1 MEQVEGHK
9 VGFGRRQAIGWIAG
23 PALLLLTLLLPAP
36 EGLSELGW
44 RTAGV
49 AALMAVWWIAE
60 PIPIPATSLLP
71 MVLFPLLGIADIRA
85 AAAPYAHPIIYLFFG
100 GFLIALAMERWG
112 LHRRIALGL
121 IGRMGTEPSRIVG
134 GFMIASAFLSM
145 WVSNTATA
153 LMMLPI
159 ALSVVALL
167 EAQAQAQG
175 EEEKRHAGTFALV
188 LLLAVAYSSTIG
200 GLGTLIGT
208 PPNAL
213 LAAFLN
219 QTYGFRIGFA
229 EWMLVGVP
237 VVLVGVPLAWF
248 LMTRVIFR
256 LRDMEVHGV
265 DEVIAL
271 ERGKLGALT
280 RPENYVAVFFALTA
294 LGWVT
299 QPLLVQAFP
308 LISDTGI
315 ALAGGLLLFLTPVD
329 LRKGEFLMN
338 WETAKR
344 APWDVFLLFGGG
356 LSLAAAIDGQGVAQ
370 WLGTMFDGAD
380 AIPLLLLV
388 AFVCAFIL
396 LLTEL
401 TSNTAT
407 AATFLPVIAAVAIS
421 IGENPLLLLIPA
433 AMAAN
438 CAFMLPV
445 GTPPNAIVFGSGR
458 IALPDMAKVGLW
470 LNLTF
475 VVLIVLAAYALGSL
489 VFGIEPGVSPD
500 WVTSAEPA

>member
-23 PALLLLTLLLPAP
+23 PALLLMTLLLPAP

-49 AALMAVWWIAE
+49 AALMAVWWITE

-167 EAQAQAQG
+167 EAQANG

-265 DEVIAL
+265 DEVIAV

-280 RPENYVAVFFALTA
+280 RPEKYVAVIFALTA

-299 QPLLVQAFP
+299 QPLLVRVFP

>member
-1 MEQVEGHK
+1 MDSAEGHK
-9 VGFGRRQAIGWIAG
+9 IGFGRRQVAGWIVG
-23 PALLLLTLLLPAP
+23 PALLLLTFIVPAP

-49 AALMAVWWIAE
+49 AALMAAWWICE

-71 MVLFPLLGIADIRA
+71 MVLFPLLGIVEMRA

-100 GFLIALAMERWG
+100 GFLLALAMERWG

-121 IGRMGTEPSRIVG
+121 IGIMGTRPARIVA
-134 GFMIASAFLSM
+134 GFMVASAFLSM

-159 ALSVVALL
+159 ALSVIVLL
-167 EAQAQAQG
+167 EAQAKDGAAKEQAD
-175 EEEKRHAGTFALV
+175 RFALV
-188 LLLAVAYSSTIG
+188 LLLAIAYSATIG

-219 QTYGFRIGFA
+219 QNYGLRIGFA
-229 EWMLVGVP
+229 EWMLIGVP
-237 VVLVGVPLAWF
+237 VVLVGVPFAWYM
-248 LMTRVIFR
+248 LTRVIFR
-256 LRDMEVHGV
+256 VEGMEISGAR
-265 DEVIAL
+265 EVIAM
-271 ERGKLGALT
+271 ERAKLGPFT
-280 RPENYVAVFFALTA
+280 RQERNVAIIFSLTA

-299 QPLLVQAFP
+299 QPILVSYFP
-308 LISDTGI
+308 LITDTGI
-315 ALAGGLLLFLTPVD
+315 ALLGGLALFMVPVSI
-329 LRKGEFLMN
+329 RRGEFLMN
-338 WETAKR
+338 WETAKK

-356 LSLAAAIDGQGVAQ
+356 LSLASAIEAHGVAA
-370 WLGTMFDGAD
+370 WLGTMFDGAG
-380 AIPLLLLV
+380 AIPIILLV
-388 AFVCAFIL
+388 AAVCALIL
-396 LLTEL
+396 MLTEL

-407 AATFLPVIAAVAIS
+407 AATFLPVIAAVAIT

-458 IALPDMAKVGLW
+458 ISLPQMAKAGWW
-470 LNLTF
+470 LNVSF
-475 VVLIVLAAYALGSL
+475 VVIIVAVVYLLGPL
-489 VFGIEPGVSPD
+489 VFGIEQGVLPD
-500 WVTSAEPA
+500 WVPRTAP

>member
-1 MEQVEGHK
+1 MDSVEGHK
-9 VGFGRRQAIGWIAG
+9 IGFGRRQVAGWMIG
-23 PALLLLTLLLPAP
+23 PALLLLTFVVPAP
-36 EGLSELGW
+36 EGLNELGW

-49 AALMAVWWIAE
+49 AALMAVWWICE

-71 MVLFPLLGIADIRA
+71 MALFPLLGIVDMRG

-100 GFLIALAMERWG
+100 GFLLALAMERWG

-121 IGRMGTEPSRIVG
+121 IGVMGTRPTRIVA

-159 ALSVVALL
+159 AISVIALL
-167 EAQAQAQG
+167 EIQAEDEVAKQ
-175 EEEKRHAGTFALV
+175 HADRFALV
-188 LLLAVAYSSTIG
+188 LLLAVAYSATIG

-219 QTYGFRIGFA
+219 QNYGLRIGFA
-229 EWMLVGVP
+229 EWMLIGVP
-237 VVLVGVPLAWF
+237 VVLVGIPLAW
-248 LMTRVIFR
+248 LLLTRVIFR
-256 LRDMEVHGV
+256 VEGMEITGAR
-265 DEVIAL
+265 EVIAI
-271 ERGKLGALT
+271 ERSRLGAFSKQE
-280 RPENYVAVFFALTA
+280 RAVAIIFSLTA

-299 QPLLVQAFP
+299 QPFLVQFFP
-308 LISDTGI
+308 LITDTGI
-315 ALAGGLLLFLTPVD
+315 ALLGGLALFMTPVNI
-329 LRKGEFLMN
+329 RRGQFLMN
-338 WETAKR
+338 WETAKK

-356 LSLAAAIDGQGVAQ
+356 LSLASAIEAHGVAA
-370 WLGTMFDGAD
+370 WLGTMFDGAG
-380 AIPLLLLV
+380 AIPIILLV
-388 AFVCAFIL
+388 AAVCGLIL
-396 LLTEL
+396 MLTEL

-407 AATFLPVIAAVAIS
+407 AATFLPVIAAVAIT

-458 IALPDMAKVGLW
+458 ISLPQMAKAGWW
-470 LNLTF
+470 LNVSF
-475 VVLIVLAAYALGSL
+475 VVLIVAMVYVLGPI
-489 VFGIEPGVSPD
+489 VFGIEQGVLPD
-500 WVTSAEPA
+500 WAQQPRPS

>member
-1 MEQVEGHK
+1 MDSVEGHK
-9 VGFGRRQAIGWIAG
+9 IGFGRRQVAGWMIG
-23 PALLLLTLLLPAP
+23 PALLLLTFVVPAP

-49 AALMAVWWIAE
+49 AALMAVWWICE

-71 MVLFPLLGIADIRA
+71 MALFPLLGIVDMRG

-100 GFLIALAMERWG
+100 GFLLALAMELWG

-121 IGRMGTEPSRIVG
+121 IGVMGTRPTRIVA

-159 ALSVVALL
+159 AISVIALL
-167 EAQAQAQG
+167 EIQAEDEVAKQ
-175 EEEKRHAGTFALV
+175 HADRFALV
-188 LLLAVAYSSTIG
+188 LLLAVAYSATIG

-219 QTYGFRIGFA
+219 QNYGLRIGFA
-229 EWMLVGVP
+229 EWMLIGVP
-237 VVLVGVPLAWF
+237 VVLVGIPLAW
-248 LMTRVIFR
+248 LLLTRVIFR
-256 LRDMEVHGV
+256 VEGMEITGAR
-265 DEVIAL
+265 EVIAI
-271 ERGKLGALT
+271 ERSRLGAFSKQE
-280 RPENYVAVFFALTA
+280 RAVAIIFSLTA

-299 QPLLVQAFP
+299 QPFLVQFFP
-308 LISDTGI
+308 LITDTGI
-315 ALAGGLLLFLTPVD
+315 ALLGGLALFMTPVSI
-329 LRKGEFLMN
+329 RRGQFLMN
-338 WETAKR
+338 WETAKK

-356 LSLAAAIDGQGVAQ
+356 LSLASAIEAHGVAA
-370 WLGTMFDGAD
+370 WLGTMFDGAG
-380 AIPLLLLV
+380 AIPIILLV
-388 AFVCAFIL
+388 AAVCGLIL
-396 LLTEL
+396 MLTEL

-407 AATFLPVIAAVAIS
+407 AATFLPVIAAVAIT

-458 IALPDMAKVGLW
+458 ISLPQMAKAGWW
-470 LNLTF
+470 LNVSF
-475 VVLIVLAAYALGSL
+475 VVLIVAMVYVLGPI
-489 VFGIEPGVSPD
+489 VFGIEQGVLPD
-500 WVTSAEPA
+500 WAQQPRPS

>member
-1 MEQVEGHK
+1 MDSVEGHK
-9 VGFGRRQAIGWIAG
+9 VGFGRRQVAGWIIG
-23 PALLLLTLLLPAP
+23 PALLLLTFIVPPP

-49 AALMAVWWIAE
+49 AALMAAWWICE

-71 MVLFPLLGIADIRA
+71 MALFPLLGIVEMRG

-100 GFLIALAMERWG
+100 GFLLALAMERWG
-112 LHRRIALGL
+112 LHKRIALGL
-121 IGRMGTEPSRIVG
+121 IGFMGTRPTRIVA

-159 ALSVVALL
+159 ALSVIALL
-167 EAQAQAQG
+167 EAQAKDDTAKDHAQ
-175 EEEKRHAGTFALV
+175 TFSLV
-188 LLLAVAYSSTIG
+188 LLLAVAYSATIG

-219 QTYGFRIGFA
+219 QTYGLRIGFA
-229 EWMLVGVP
+229 EWMLIGVP

-248 LMTRVIFR
+248 MMTRVIFR
-256 LRDMEVHGV
+256 VEGMEITGAR
-265 DEVIAL
+265 EVIAS
-271 ERGKLGALT
+271 ERSKLGAFSKQE
-280 RPENYVAVFFALTA
+280 RAVAIIFALTA
-294 LGWVT
+294 LGWIT
-299 QPLLVQAFP
+299 QPFLVQVFP
-308 LISDTGI
+308 LITDTGI
-315 ALAGGLLLFLTPVD
+315 ALLGGLALFMTPVNI
-329 LRKGEFLMN
+329 RRGEFLMN
-338 WETAKR
+338 WGTAKK

-356 LSLAAAIDGQGVAQ
+356 LSLASAIEAHGVAS
-370 WLGTMFDGAD
+370 WLGTMFDGAG
-380 AIPLLLLV
+380 AIPIILLV
-388 AFVCAFIL
+388 AAVCALIL
-396 LLTEL
+396 MLTEL

-407 AATFLPVIAAVAIS
+407 AATFLPVIAAVAIT

-458 IALPDMAKVGLW
+458 ISLPQMAKAGWW
-470 LNLTF
+470 LNVSF
-475 VVLIVLAAYALGSL
+475 VLLIVAMVYVLGPI
-489 VFGIEPGVSPD
+489 VFGIEHGVLPD
-500 WVTSAEPA
+500 WASQPQSS

>member
-1 MEQVEGHK
+1 MERVEGHSI
-9 VGFGRRQAIGWIAG
+9 GFGRRQIAG
-23 PALLLLTLLLPAP
+23 WMLGPLLLILTLLLPAP

-49 AALMAVWWIAE
+49 AALMAVWWICE

-71 MVLFPLLGIADIRA
+71 MVLFPLLGIVDIRG

-100 GFLIALAMERWG
+100 GFLIALAMERWN

-121 IGRMGTEPSRIVG
+121 VGVMGTQPTRIVG
-134 GFMIASAFLSM
+134 GFMVAAAFLSM

-159 ALSVVALL
+159 ALSVTSLL
-167 EAQAQAQG
+167 EAQAHSEDDKA
-175 EEEKRHAGTFALV
+175 HASTFTLV
-188 LLLAVAYSSTIG
+188 LLLSVAYAATIG

-213 LAAFLN
+213 LAAFLS
-219 QTYGFRIGFA
+219 QTYDVRIGFG
-229 EWMLVGVP
+229 EWMLIGVP
-237 VVLVGVPLAWF
+237 TVLLGVPLAWF
-248 LMTRVIFR
+248 LMTRVIFQ
-256 LRDMEVHGV
+256 LKGMEIPGAA
-265 DEVIAL
+265 EAIAH
-271 ERGKLGALT
+271 ERGKLGPLSS
-280 RPENYVAVFFALTA
+280 PETKVAIIFALTA

-299 QPLLVQAFP
+299 QPLLAQVFP

-315 ALAGGLLLFLTPVD
+315 ALLGGLLLFLTPVNI
-329 LRKGEFLMN
+329 RKGEFLMN

-356 LSLAAAIDGQGVAQ
+356 LSLASTIEKQGVAE
-370 WLGTMFDGAD
+370 WIGTLFAGAE

-388 AFVCAFIL
+388 LLVCALIL
-396 LLTEL
+396 ILTEL

-421 IGENPLLLLIPA
+421 VGEHPLLLLVPA

-458 IALPDMAKVGLW
+458 IPLPEMAKAGIW

-475 VVLIVLAAYALGSL
+475 VLLIVGMVYALGPF
-489 VFGIEPGVSPD
+489 VFGIEFGVLPD
-500 WVTSAEPA
+500 WASELPPA

>member
-1 MEQVEGHK
+1 MDSMEGHK
-9 VGFGRRQAIGWIAG
+9 IGFGRRQVAGWIIG
-23 PALLLLTLLLPAP
+23 PALLLLTFVVPAP

-49 AALMAVWWIAE
+49 AALMAVWWICE

-71 MVLFPLLGIADIRA
+71 MAFFPLLGIVDMRG

-100 GFLIALAMERWG
+100 GFLLALAMERWG

-121 IGRMGTEPSRIVG
+121 IGVMGTRPTRIVA

-159 ALSVVALL
+159 AISVIALL
-167 EAQAQAQG
+167 EIQAEDEVAKQ
-175 EEEKRHAGTFALV
+175 HADRFALV
-188 LLLAVAYSSTIG
+188 LLLAVAYSATIG

-219 QTYGFRIGFA
+219 QNYGLRIGFA
-229 EWMLVGVP
+229 EWMLIGVP
-237 VVLVGVPLAWF
+237 VVLVGIPLAW
-248 LMTRVIFR
+248 LLLTRVIFR
-256 LRDMEVHGV
+256 VEGMEITGAR
-265 DEVIAL
+265 EVIAI
-271 ERGKLGALT
+271 ERSRLGAFSKQE
-280 RPENYVAVFFALTA
+280 RAVAIIFSLTA

-299 QPLLVQAFP
+299 QPFLVQFFP
-308 LISDTGI
+308 LITDTGI
-315 ALAGGLLLFLTPVD
+315 ALLGGLALFMTPVSI
-329 LRKGEFLMN
+329 RRGQFLMN
-338 WETAKR
+338 WETAKK

-356 LSLAAAIDGQGVAQ
+356 LSLASAIEAHGVAA
-370 WLGTMFDGAD
+370 WLGTMFDGAG
-380 AIPLLLLV
+380 AIPIILLV
-388 AFVCAFIL
+388 AAVCGLIL
-396 LLTEL
+396 MLTEL

-407 AATFLPVIAAVAIS
+407 AATFLPVIAAVAIT

-458 IALPDMAKVGLW
+458 ISLPQMAKAGWW
-470 LNLTF
+470 LNVSF
-475 VVLIVLAAYALGSL
+475 VVLIVAMVYVLGPI
-489 VFGIEPGVSPD
+489 VFGIEQGVLPD
-500 WVTSAEPA
+500 WAQQPRPS

>member
-9 VGFGRRQAIGWIAG
+9 IGFGRRQAAGWLAG

-49 AALMAVWWIAE
+49 AALMAVWWITE

-71 MVLFPLLGIADIRA
+71 MVLFPLLGIADIRG

-112 LHRRIALGL
+112 LHRRVALGL
-121 IGRMGTEPSRIVG
+121 IGLMGTEPSRIVG

-167 EAQAQAQG
+167 EAQAQG

-256 LRDMEVHGV
+256 LKDMEVRGV
-265 DEVIAL
+265 GEVIAV
-271 ERGKLGALT
+271 ERDKLGALT
-280 RPENYVAVFFALTA
+280 RPEKYVAVIFALTA

-299 QPLLVQAFP
+299 QPLLVQVFP

-356 LSLAAAIDGQGVAQ
+356 LSLAAAIDGQGVAE

-458 IALPDMAKVGLW
+458 IALPDMAKVGMW

-500 WVTSAEPA
+500 WVASAEPA

>member
-1 MEQVEGHK
+1 MEQIEGHK
-9 VGFGRRQAIGWIAG
+9 VGFGRRQVAGWIAG
-23 PALLLLTLLLPAP
+23 PLLLLLTFVLPAP
-36 EGLSELGW
+36 EGLGELGW

-49 AALMAVWWIAE
+49 AALMAVWWITE

-71 MVLFPLLGIADIRA
+71 MVLFPLLGIVDIRG

-121 IGRMGTEPSRIVG
+121 IGVMGTRPSRIVA

-167 EAQAQAQG
+167 ETQAHD
-175 EEEKRHAGTFALV
+175 EEEKRHARTFSLV
-188 LLLAVAYSSTIG
+188 LLLAVAYSATIG

-229 EWMLVGVP
+229 QWMLVGVP
-237 VVLVGVPLAWF
+237 VVVIGVPLAWF

-256 LRDMEVHGV
+256 LKDMEVHGAA
-265 DEVIAL
+265 EVIAM
-271 ERGKLGALT
+271 ERGKLGAVT
-280 RPENYVAVFFALTA
+280 KPEKYVAIVFALTA

-299 QPLLVQAFP
+299 QPFLVRVFP

-329 LRKGEFLMN
+329 IRKGEFLMN

-356 LSLAAAIDGQGVAQ
+356 LSLASAIAAHGVAE

-421 IGENPLLLLIPA
+421 LGENPLLLLVPA

-458 IALPDMAKVGLW
+458 IALPDMARVGLW
-470 LNLTF
+470 LNLSF
-475 VVLIVLAAYALGSL
+475 VVLIVLLVYALGPL
-489 VFGIEPGVSPD
+489 VFDIEPGVSPG
-500 WVTSAEPA
+500 WVTNAPPV

>member
-1 MEQVEGHK
+1 MERVEGHK
-9 VGFGRRQAIGWIAG
+9 VGFGRRQITGWVAG
-23 PALLLLTLLLPAP
+23 PALLLLTLVLPAP
-36 EGLSELGW
+36 EGLGELGW

-49 AALMAVWWIAE
+49 AALMAVWWITE

-71 MVLFPLLGIADIRA
+71 MVLVPLLGIADIRS

-121 IGRMGTEPSRIVG
+121 IGLMGTEPSRIVG

-159 ALSVVALL
+159 ALSVIALL
-167 EAQAQAQG
+167 EAQAQG
-175 EEEKRHAGTFALV
+175 EEDKRHAGTFALV
-188 LLLAVAYSSTIG
+188 LLLAVAYSATIG

-229 EWMLVGVP
+229 QWMLVGVP

-256 LRDMEVHGV
+256 MRDMEVHGV
-265 DEVIAL
+265 ADVIAA

-280 RPENYVAVFFALTA
+280 RPEKYVGIIFVATA
-294 LGWVT
+294 LGWIT
-299 QPLLVQAFP
+299 QPLLVEVFP

-356 LSLAAAIDGQGVAQ
+356 LSLASAIDGQGVAQ

-388 AFVCAFIL
+388 AFVGAFLL

-421 IGENPLLLLIPA
+421 IGENPLLLLVPA

-445 GTPPNAIVFGSGR
+445 GTPPNAIGFGSGR
-458 IALPDMAKVGLW
+458 IALPDMAKVGMW

-475 VVLIVLAAYALGSL
+475 VILIVLAAYALGSV

-500 WVTSAEPA
+500 WVSSAPPV

>member
-1 MEQVEGHK
+1 MDSVEGHK
-9 VGFGRRQAIGWIAG
+9 IGFGRRQVAGWIIG
-23 PALLLLTLLLPAP
+23 PALLLLTFVVPAP

-49 AALMAVWWIAE
+49 AALMAVWWICE

-71 MVLFPLLGIADIRA
+71 MALFPLLGIVDMRG

-100 GFLIALAMERWG
+100 GFLLALAMERWG

-121 IGRMGTEPSRIVG
+121 IGVMGTRPTRIVA

-159 ALSVVALL
+159 AISVIALL
-167 EAQAQAQG
+167 EIQAEDEVAKQ
-175 EEEKRHAGTFALV
+175 HADRFALV
-188 LLLAVAYSSTIG
+188 LLLAVAYSATIG

-219 QTYGFRIGFA
+219 QNYGLRIGFA
-229 EWMLVGVP
+229 EWMLIGVP
-237 VVLVGVPLAWF
+237 VVLVGIPLAW
-248 LMTRVIFR
+248 LLLTRVIFR
-256 LRDMEVHGV
+256 VEGMEITGAR
-265 DEVIAL
+265 EVIAI
-271 ERGKLGALT
+271 ERSRLGAFSKQE
-280 RPENYVAVFFALTA
+280 RAVAIIFSLTA

-299 QPLLVQAFP
+299 QPFLVQFFP
-308 LISDTGI
+308 LITDTGI
-315 ALAGGLLLFLTPVD
+315 ALLGGLALFMTPVNI
-329 LRKGEFLMN
+329 RRGQFLMN
-338 WETAKR
+338 WETAKK

-356 LSLAAAIDGQGVAQ
+356 LSLASAIEAHGVAA
-370 WLGTMFDGAD
+370 WLGTMFDGAG
-380 AIPLLLLV
+380 AIPIILLV
-388 AFVCAFIL
+388 AAVCGLIL
-396 LLTEL
+396 MLTEL

-407 AATFLPVIAAVAIS
+407 AATFLPVIAAVAIT

-458 IALPDMAKVGLW
+458 ISLPQMAKAGWW
-470 LNLTF
+470 LNVSF
-475 VVLIVLAAYALGSL
+475 VVLIVAMVYVLGPI
-489 VFGIEPGVSPD
+489 VFGIEQGVLPD
-500 WVTSAEPA
+500 WAQQPRPS

>member
-1 MEQVEGHK
+1 MDSVEGHK
-9 VGFGRRQAIGWIAG
+9 IGFGRRQVAGWMIG
-23 PALLLLTLLLPAP
+23 PALLLLTFVVPAP

-49 AALMAVWWIAE
+49 AALMAVWWICE

-71 MVLFPLLGIADIRA
+71 MALFPLLGIVDMRG

-100 GFLIALAMERWG
+100 GFLLALAMERWG

-121 IGRMGTEPSRIVG
+121 IGVMGTRPTRIVA

-159 ALSVVALL
+159 AISVIALL
-167 EAQAQAQG
+167 EIQAEDEVAKQ
-175 EEEKRHAGTFALV
+175 HADRFALV
-188 LLLAVAYSSTIG
+188 LLLAVAYSATIG

-219 QTYGFRIGFA
+219 QNYGLRIGFA
-229 EWMLVGVP
+229 EWMLIGVP
-237 VVLVGVPLAWF
+237 VVLVGIPLAW
-248 LMTRVIFR
+248 LLLTRVIFR
-256 LRDMEVHGV
+256 VEGMEITGAR
-265 DEVIAL
+265 EVIAI
-271 ERGKLGALT
+271 ERSRLGAFSKQE
-280 RPENYVAVFFALTA
+280 RAVAIIFSLTA

-299 QPLLVQAFP
+299 QPFLVQFFP
-308 LISDTGI
+308 LITDTGI
-315 ALAGGLLLFLTPVD
+315 ALLGGLALFMTPVNI
-329 LRKGEFLMN
+329 RRGQFLMN
-338 WETAKR
+338 WETAKK

-356 LSLAAAIDGQGVAQ
+356 LSLASAIEAHGVAA
-370 WLGTMFDGAD
+370 WLGTMFDGAG
-380 AIPLLLLV
+380 AIPIILLV
-388 AFVCAFIL
+388 AAVCGLIL
-396 LLTEL
+396 MLTEL

-407 AATFLPVIAAVAIS
+407 AATFLPVIAAVAIT

-458 IALPDMAKVGLW
+458 ISLPQMAKAGWW
-470 LNLTF
+470 LNVSF
-475 VVLIVLAAYALGSL
+475 VVLIVAMVYVLGPI
-489 VFGIEPGVSPD
+489 VFGIEQGVLPD
-500 WVTSAEPA
+500 WAQQPRPS

>member
-1 MEQVEGHK
+1 MDSAEGHK
-9 VGFGRRQAIGWIAG
+9 IGFGRRQVAGWIVG
-23 PALLLLTLLLPAP
+23 PALLLLAFIVPAP

-49 AALMAVWWIAE
+49 AALMAVWWICE

-71 MVLFPLLGIADIRA
+71 MVLFPLLGIVEMRA

-100 GFLIALAMERWG
+100 GFLLALAMERWG

-121 IGRMGTEPSRIVG
+121 IGIMGTRPARIVA
-134 GFMIASAFLSM
+134 GFMVASAFLSM

-159 ALSVVALL
+159 ALSVIVLL
-167 EAQAQAQG
+167 EAQAKDGAAKEQAD
-175 EEEKRHAGTFALV
+175 RFALV
-188 LLLAVAYSSTIG
+188 LLLAIAYSATIG

-219 QTYGFRIGFA
+219 QNYGLRIGFA
-229 EWMLVGVP
+229 EWMLIGVP
-237 VVLVGVPLAWF
+237 VVLIGVPFAWYM
-248 LMTRVIFR
+248 LTRVIFR
-256 LRDMEVHGV
+256 VEGMEISGAR
-265 DEVIAL
+265 EVIAM
-271 ERGKLGALT
+271 ERAKLGPFT
-280 RPENYVAVFFALTA
+280 RQERNVAIIFSLTA

-299 QPLLVQAFP
+299 QPILVSYFP
-308 LISDTGI
+308 LITDTGI
-315 ALAGGLLLFLTPVD
+315 ALLGGLALFMVPVSI
-329 LRKGEFLMN
+329 RRGEFLMN
-338 WETAKR
+338 WETAKK

-356 LSLAAAIDGQGVAQ
+356 LSLASAIEAHGVAA
-370 WLGTMFDGAD
+370 WLGTMFDGAG
-380 AIPLLLLV
+380 AIPIILLV
-388 AFVCAFIL
+388 AAVCALIL
-396 LLTEL
+396 MLTEL

-407 AATFLPVIAAVAIS
+407 AATFLPVIAAVAIT

-458 IALPDMAKVGLW
+458 ISLPQMAKAGWW
-470 LNLTF
+470 LNVSF
-475 VVLIVLAAYALGSL
+475 VVIIVAVVYLLGPL
-489 VFGIEPGVSPD
+489 VFGIEQGVLPD
-500 WVTSAEPA
+500 WVPRTAAS

>member
-1 MEQVEGHK
+1 MEGHK
-9 VGFGRRQAIGWIAG
+9 IGFGRRQVAGWIIG
-23 PALLLLTLLLPAP
+23 PALLLLTFVVPAP

-49 AALMAVWWIAE
+49 AALMAVWWICE

-71 MVLFPLLGIADIRA
+71 MAFFPLLGIVDMRG

-100 GFLIALAMERWG
+100 GFLLALAMERWG

-121 IGRMGTEPSRIVG
+121 IGVMGTRPTRIVA

-159 ALSVVALL
+159 AISVIALL
-167 EAQAQAQG
+167 EIQAEDEVAKQ
-175 EEEKRHAGTFALV
+175 HADRFALV
-188 LLLAVAYSSTIG
+188 LLLAVAYSATIG

-219 QTYGFRIGFA
+219 QNYGLRIGFA
-229 EWMLVGVP
+229 EWMLIGVP
-237 VVLVGVPLAWF
+237 VVLVGIPLAW
-248 LMTRVIFR
+248 LLLTRVIFR
-256 LRDMEVHGV
+256 VEGMEITGAR
-265 DEVIAL
+265 EVIAI
-271 ERGKLGALT
+271 ERSRLGAFSKQE
-280 RPENYVAVFFALTA
+280 RAVAIIFSLTA

-299 QPLLVQAFP
+299 QPFLVQFFP
-308 LISDTGI
+308 LITDTGI
-315 ALAGGLLLFLTPVD
+315 ALLGGLALFMTPVSI
-329 LRKGEFLMN
+329 RRGQFLMN
-338 WETAKR
+338 WETAKK

-356 LSLAAAIDGQGVAQ
+356 LSLASAIEAHGVAA
-370 WLGTMFDGAD
+370 WLGTMFDGAG
-380 AIPLLLLV
+380 AIPIILLV
-388 AFVCAFIL
+388 AAVCGLIL
-396 LLTEL
+396 MLTEL

-407 AATFLPVIAAVAIS
+407 AATFLPVIAAVAIT

-458 IALPDMAKVGLW
+458 ISLPQMAKAGWW
-470 LNLTF
+470 LNVSF
-475 VVLIVLAAYALGSL
+475 VVLIVAMVYVLGPI
-489 VFGIEPGVSPD
+489 VFGIEQGVLPD
-500 WVTSAEPA
+500 WAQQPRPS

>member
-1 MEQVEGHK
+1 MERVEGHK
-9 VGFGRRQAIGWIAG
+9 IGFGRRQAVGWIAG
-23 PALLLLTLLLPAP
+23 PLLLLLTFVLPAP
-36 EGLSELGW
+36 EGLGELGW

-49 AALMAVWWIAE
+49 AALMAVWWITE

-71 MVLFPLLGIADIRA
+71 MVLFPLLGVVDIRA

-100 GFLIALAMERWG
+100 GFLLALAMERWG

-121 IGRMGTEPSRIVG
+121 IGVMGTQPSRIVA

-167 EAQAQAQG
+167 EAQAQG
-175 EEEKRHAGTFALV
+175 EEDKSHAATFSLV
-188 LLLAVAYSSTIG
+188 LLLSVAYSATIG

-229 EWMLVGVP
+229 QWMLVGVP
-237 VVLVGVPLAWF
+237 AVLLGVPLAWF

-256 LRDMEVHGV
+256 LKDMEIHGAA
-265 DEVIAL
+265 EVIVT
-271 ERGKLGALT
+271 ERSRLGALT
-280 RPENYVAVFFALTA
+280 KPEKYVAIIFALTA
-294 LGWVT
+294 LGWIT
-299 QPLLVQAFP
+299 QPFLVRLFP

-315 ALAGGLLLFLTPVD
+315 ALAGGLLLFMTPVD

-356 LSLAAAIDGQGVAQ
+356 LSLASAIGAHGVAE
-370 WLGTMFDGAD
+370 WLGTMFEGAE

-388 AFVCAFIL
+388 AFICAFIL

-470 LNLTF
+470 LNLSF
-475 VVLIVLAAYALGSL
+475 VVLIVLVTYALGPL
-489 VFGIEPGVSPD
+489 VFDLEPGVQPD
-500 WVTSAEPA
+500 WVTDAAAG

>member
-1 MEQVEGHK
+1 MDSVEGHK
-9 VGFGRRQAIGWIAG
+9 IGFGRRQVAGWMIG
-23 PALLLLTLLLPAP
+23 PALLLLTFVVPAP

-49 AALMAVWWIAE
+49 AALMAVWWICE

-71 MVLFPLLGIADIRA
+71 MALFPLLGIVDMRG
-85 AAAPYAHPIIYLFFG
+85 AAAPNAHPIIYLFFG
-100 GFLIALAMERWG
+100 GFLLALAMELWG

-121 IGRMGTEPSRIVG
+121 IGVMGTRPTRIVA

-159 ALSVVALL
+159 AISVIALL
-167 EAQAQAQG
+167 EIQAEDEVAKQ
-175 EEEKRHAGTFALV
+175 HADRFALV
-188 LLLAVAYSSTIG
+188 LLLAVAYSATIG

-219 QTYGFRIGFA
+219 QNYGLRIGFA
-229 EWMLVGVP
+229 EWMLIGVP
-237 VVLVGVPLAWF
+237 VVLVGIPLAW
-248 LMTRVIFR
+248 LLLTRVIFR
-256 LRDMEVHGV
+256 VEGMEITGAR
-265 DEVIAL
+265 EVIAI
-271 ERGKLGALT
+271 ERSRLGAFSKQE
-280 RPENYVAVFFALTA
+280 RAVAIIFSLTA

-299 QPLLVQAFP
+299 QPFLVQFFP
-308 LISDTGI
+308 LITDTGI
-315 ALAGGLLLFLTPVD
+315 ALLGGLALFMTPVNI
-329 LRKGEFLMN
+329 RRGQFLMN
-338 WETAKR
+338 WETAKK

-356 LSLAAAIDGQGVAQ
+356 LSLASAIEAHGVAA
-370 WLGTMFDGAD
+370 WLGTMFDGAG
-380 AIPLLLLV
+380 AIPIILLV
-388 AFVCAFIL
+388 AAVCGLIL
-396 LLTEL
+396 MLTEL

-407 AATFLPVIAAVAIS
+407 AATFLPVIAAVAIT

-458 IALPDMAKVGLW
+458 ISLPQMAKAGWW
-470 LNLTF
+470 LNVSF
-475 VVLIVLAAYALGSL
+475 VVLIVAMVYVLGPI
-489 VFGIEPGVSPD
+489 VFGIEQGVLPD
-500 WVTSAEPA
+500 WAQQPRPS

>member
-1 MEQVEGHK
+1 MDSVEGHK
-9 VGFGRRQAIGWIAG
+9 VGFGRRQVAGWIIG
-23 PALLLLTLLLPAP
+23 PALLLLTFAVPAP

-49 AALMAVWWIAE
+49 AALMAAWWICE

-71 MVLFPLLGIADIRA
+71 MALFPLLGIVEMRG

-100 GFLIALAMERWG
+100 GFLLALAMERWG

-121 IGRMGTEPSRIVG
+121 IGFMGTRPERIVA
-134 GFMIASAFLSM
+134 GFMVASAFLSM

-159 ALSVVALL
+159 ALSVIALL
-167 EAQAQAQG
+167 EQQAKDETA
-175 EEEKRHAGTFALV
+175 KDHARTFSLV
-188 LLLAVAYSSTIG
+188 LLLSVAYSATIG

-219 QTYGFRIGFA
+219 QTYGLRIGFA
-229 EWMLVGVP
+229 EWMLIGVP
-237 VVLVGVPLAWF
+237 VVLVGIPFAWF
-248 LMTRVIFR
+248 MMTRVIFR
-256 LRDMEVHGV
+256 VEGMEITGAR
-265 DEVIAL
+265 EVIAT
-271 ERGKLGALT
+271 ERAKLGTFSKQERA
-280 RPENYVAVFFALTA
+280 VAIIFTLTA
-294 LGWVT
+294 LGWIT
-299 QPLLVQAFP
+299 QPFLVQIFP
-308 LISDTGI
+308 LITDTGI
-315 ALAGGLLLFLTPVD
+315 ALLGGLALFMTPVNI
-329 LRKGEFLMN
+329 RRGEFLMN
-338 WETAKR
+338 WETAKK

-356 LSLAAAIDGQGVAQ
+356 LSLASAIEAHGVAS
-370 WLGTMFDGAD
+370 WLGTMFDGAG
-380 AIPLLLLV
+380 AIPIILLV
-388 AFVCAFIL
+388 AAICALIL
-396 LLTEL
+396 MLTEL

-407 AATFLPVIAAVAIS
+407 AATFLPVIAAVAIT

-458 IALPDMAKVGLW
+458 ISLPQMAKAGWW
-470 LNLTF
+470 LNVSF
-475 VVLIVLAAYALGSL
+475 VVLIVAMVYVLGPII
-489 VFGIEPGVSPD
+489 FGIEHGVPPD
-500 WVTSAEPA
+500 WAQPQPS

>member
-1 MEQVEGHK
+1 MDSVEGYK
-9 VGFGRRQAIGWIAG
+9 IGFGRRQVAGWMIG
-23 PALLLLTLLLPAP
+23 PALLLLTFVVPAP

-49 AALMAVWWIAE
+49 AALMAVWWICE

-71 MVLFPLLGIADIRA
+71 MALFPLLGIVDMRG

-100 GFLIALAMERWG
+100 GFLLALAMERWG

-121 IGRMGTEPSRIVG
+121 IGVMGTRPTRIVA

-159 ALSVVALL
+159 AISVIALL
-167 EAQAQAQG
+167 EIQAEDEVAKQ
-175 EEEKRHAGTFALV
+175 HADRFALV
-188 LLLAVAYSSTIG
+188 LLLAVAYSATIG

-219 QTYGFRIGFA
+219 QNYGLRIGFA
-229 EWMLVGVP
+229 EWMLIGVP
-237 VVLVGVPLAWF
+237 VVLVGIPLAW
-248 LMTRVIFR
+248 LLLTRVIFR
-256 LRDMEVHGV
+256 VEGMEITGAR
-265 DEVIAL
+265 EVIAI
-271 ERGKLGALT
+271 ERSRLGAFSKQE
-280 RPENYVAVFFALTA
+280 RAVAIIFSLTA

-299 QPLLVQAFP
+299 QPFLVQFFP
-308 LISDTGI
+308 LITDTGI
-315 ALAGGLLLFLTPVD
+315 ALLGGLALFMTPVNI
-329 LRKGEFLMN
+329 RRGQFLMN
-338 WETAKR
+338 WETAKK

-356 LSLAAAIDGQGVAQ
+356 LSLASAIEAHGVAA
-370 WLGTMFDGAD
+370 WLGTMFDGAG
-380 AIPLLLLV
+380 AIPIILLV
-388 AFVCAFIL
+388 AAVCGLIL
-396 LLTEL
+396 MLTEL

-407 AATFLPVIAAVAIS
+407 AATFLPVIAAVAIT

-458 IALPDMAKVGLW
+458 ISLPQMAKAGWW
-470 LNLTF
+470 LNVSF
-475 VVLIVLAAYALGSL
+475 VVLIVAMVYVLGPI
-489 VFGIEPGVSPD
+489 VFGIEQGVLPD
-500 WVTSAEPA
+500 WAQQPRPS

>member
-1 MEQVEGHK
+1 MERIEGHSI
-9 VGFGRRQAIGWIAG
+9 GFGRRQILGWILG
-23 PALLLLTLLLPAP
+23 PALLLLTFVFPAP
-36 EGLSELGW
+36 EGLNELGW

-49 AALMAVWWIAE
+49 AALMAGWWICE

-71 MVLFPLLGIADIRA
+71 MVLFPLLGIVEIRG

-100 GFLIALAMERWG
+100 GFLIALAMERWN

-121 IGRMGTEPSRIVG
+121 VGIMGTQPSRIVG
-134 GFMIASAFLSM
+134 GFMVAAAFLSM

-159 ALSVVALL
+159 ALSVTALL
-167 EAQAQAQG
+167 ETQARTQEDKA
-175 EEEKRHAGTFALV
+175 HAATFTLV

-213 LAAFLN
+213 LAAFLS
-219 QTYGFRIGFA
+219 QTYGVQIGFG
-229 EWMLVGVP
+229 EWMLIGVP
-237 VVLVGVPLAWF
+237 TVIVGIPLAWF
-248 LMTRVIFR
+248 LMTRVIFH
-256 LRDMEVHGV
+256 LKGMEIPGAA
-265 DEVIAL
+265 EAIAH
-271 ERGKLGALT
+271 ERGKLGPLSSSET
-280 RPENYVAVFFALTA
+280 KVAVIFALTA

-299 QPLLVQAFP
+299 QPLLAGFFP
-308 LISDTGI
+308 FISDTGI
-315 ALAGGLLLFLTPVD
+315 ALLGGLLLFITPVD

-356 LSLAAAIDGQGVAQ
+356 LSLASMIEKHGVAE
-370 WLGTMFDGAD
+370 WIGTLFAGAE

-388 AFVCAFIL
+388 ALVCALIL
-396 LLTEL
+396 MLTEL

-421 IGENPLLLLIPA
+421 VGEHPLLLLVPA

-458 IALPDMAKVGLW
+458 IALPEMAKAGIW
-470 LNLTF
+470 LNVTF
-475 VVLIVLAAYALGSL
+475 VFLIVAMVYALGPL
-489 VFGIEPGVSPD
+489 VFGIEFGVLPD
-500 WVTSAEPA
+500 WAVNPPAS

>member
-1 MEQVEGHK
+1 MDSVEGHK
-9 VGFGRRQAIGWIAG
+9 IGFGRRQVAGWMIG
-23 PALLLLTLLLPAP
+23 PALLLLTFVVPAP

-49 AALMAVWWIAE
+49 AALMAVWWICE

-71 MVLFPLLGIADIRA
+71 MALFPLLGIVDMRG

-100 GFLIALAMERWG
+100 GFLLALAMELWG

-121 IGRMGTEPSRIVG
+121 IGVMGTRPTRIVA

-159 ALSVVALL
+159 AISVIALL
-167 EAQAQAQG
+167 EIQAEDEVAKQ
-175 EEEKRHAGTFALV
+175 HADRFALV
-188 LLLAVAYSSTIG
+188 LLLAVAYSATIG

-219 QTYGFRIGFA
+219 QNYGLRIGFA
-229 EWMLVGVP
+229 EWMLIGVP
-237 VVLVGVPLAWF
+237 VVLVGIPLAW
-248 LMTRVIFR
+248 LLLTRVIFR
-256 LRDMEVHGV
+256 VEGMEITGAR
-265 DEVIAL
+265 EVIAI
-271 ERGKLGALT
+271 ERSRLGAFSKQE
-280 RPENYVAVFFALTA
+280 RAVAIIFSLTA

-299 QPLLVQAFP
+299 QPFLVQFFP
-308 LISDTGI
+308 LITDTGI
-315 ALAGGLLLFLTPVD
+315 ALLGGLALFMTPVNI
-329 LRKGEFLMN
+329 RRGQFLMN
-338 WETAKR
+338 WETAKK

-356 LSLAAAIDGQGVAQ
+356 LSLASAIEAHGVAA
-370 WLGTMFDGAD
+370 WLGTMFDGAG
-380 AIPLLLLV
+380 AIPIILLV
-388 AFVCAFIL
+388 AAVCGLIL
-396 LLTEL
+396 MLTEL

-407 AATFLPVIAAVAIS
+407 AATFLPVIAAVAIT

-458 IALPDMAKVGLW
+458 ISLPQMAKAGWW
-470 LNLTF
+470 LNVSF
-475 VVLIVLAAYALGSL
+475 VVLIVAMVYVLGPI
-489 VFGIEPGVSPD
+489 VFGIEQGVLPD
-500 WVTSAEPA
+500 WAQQPRPS

>member
-1 MEQVEGHK
+1 MDSVEGHK
-9 VGFGRRQAIGWIAG
+9 VGFGRRQISGWVVG
-23 PALLLLTLLLPAP
+23 PALLLLTFVVPAP

-49 AALMAVWWIAE
+49 AALMAAWWICE

-71 MVLFPLLGIADIRA
+71 MALFPLLGIVEMRG

-100 GFLIALAMERWG
+100 GFLLALAMERWG

-121 IGRMGTEPSRIVG
+121 IGFMGTRPTRIIA

-159 ALSVVALL
+159 ALSVIALL
-167 EAQAQAQG
+167 EAQAKDETAQD
-175 EEEKRHAGTFALV
+175 HARTFSLV
-188 LLLAVAYSSTIG
+188 LLLSVAYSATIG

-219 QTYGFRIGFA
+219 QNYGLRIGFA
-229 EWMLVGVP
+229 EWMLIGVP
-237 VVLVGVPLAWF
+237 VVLVGVPFAWF
-248 LMTRVIFR
+248 MMTRVIFR
-256 LRDMEVHGV
+256 VEGMEITGAR
-265 DEVIAL
+265 EVIAT
-271 ERGKLGALT
+271 EQAKLGAFSKQE
-280 RPENYVAVFFALTA
+280 RAVAIIFALTA

-299 QPLLVQAFP
+299 QPFLVKLFP
-308 LISDTGI
+308 LITDTGI
-315 ALAGGLLLFLTPVD
+315 ALLGGLALFMTPVNI
-329 LRKGEFLMN
+329 RRGEFLMN
-338 WETAKR
+338 WETAKK

-356 LSLAAAIDGQGVAQ
+356 LSLASAIEAHGVAS
-370 WLGTMFDGAD
+370 WLGTMFDGAG
-380 AIPLLLLV
+380 AIPIILLV
-388 AFVCAFIL
+388 AAVCALIL
-396 LLTEL
+396 MLTEL

-407 AATFLPVIAAVAIS
+407 AATFLPVIAAVAIT

-458 IALPDMAKVGLW
+458 ISLPQMAKAGWW
-470 LNLTF
+470 LNVSF
-475 VVLIVLAAYALGSL
+475 VLLIVAMVYVLGPII
-489 VFGIEPGVSPD
+489 FGIEHGVLPD
-500 WVTSAEPA
+500 WAQTQSP

>member
-1 MEQVEGHK
+1 MDSAEGHK
-9 VGFGRRQAIGWIAG
+9 IGFGRRQVAGWIVG
-23 PALLLLTLLLPAP
+23 PALLLLTFIVPAP

-49 AALMAVWWIAE
+49 AALMAAWWICE

-71 MVLFPLLGIADIRA
+71 MVLFPLLGIVEMRA

-100 GFLIALAMERWG
+100 GFLLALAMERWG

-121 IGRMGTEPSRIVG
+121 IGIMGTRPTRIVA
-134 GFMIASAFLSM
+134 GFMVASAFLSM

-159 ALSVVALL
+159 ALSVIVLL
-167 EAQAQAQG
+167 EAQAKDGAAKEQAD
-175 EEEKRHAGTFALV
+175 RFALV
-188 LLLAVAYSSTIG
+188 LLLAIAYSATIG

-219 QTYGFRIGFA
+219 QNYGLRIGFA
-229 EWMLVGVP
+229 EWMLIGVP
-237 VVLVGVPLAWF
+237 VVLVGVPFAWYM
-248 LMTRVIFR
+248 LTRVIFR
-256 LRDMEVHGV
+256 VEGMEISGAR
-265 DEVIAL
+265 EVIAM
-271 ERGKLGALT
+271 ERAKLGPFT
-280 RPENYVAVFFALTA
+280 RQERNVAIIFSLTA

-299 QPLLVQAFP
+299 QPILVSYFP
-308 LISDTGI
+308 LITDTGI
-315 ALAGGLLLFLTPVD
+315 ALLGGLALFMVPVSI
-329 LRKGEFLMN
+329 RRGEFLMN
-338 WETAKR
+338 WETAKK

-356 LSLAAAIDGQGVAQ
+356 LSLASAIEAHGVAA
-370 WLGTMFDGAD
+370 WLGTMFDGAG
-380 AIPLLLLV
+380 AIPIILLV
-388 AFVCAFIL
+388 AAVCALIL
-396 LLTEL
+396 MLTEL

-407 AATFLPVIAAVAIS
+407 AATFLPVIAAVAIT

-458 IALPDMAKVGLW
+458 ISLPQMAQAGWW
-470 LNLTF
+470 LNVSF
-475 VVLIVLAAYALGSL
+475 VVIIVTMVYVLGPLI
-489 VFGIEPGVSPD
+489 FGIEQGVLPD
-500 WVTSAEPA
+500 WASRAAP

>member
-1 MEQVEGHK
+1 MERIEGHSI
-9 VGFGRRQAIGWIAG
+9 GFGRRQVLGWILG
-23 PALLLLTLLLPAP
+23 PALLLLTFVLPAP
-36 EGLSELGW
+36 EGLNELGW

-49 AALMAVWWIAE
+49 AALMAVWWICE

-71 MVLFPLLGIADIRA
+71 MVLFPLLGIVEIRG

-100 GFLIALAMERWG
+100 GFLIALAMERWN

-121 IGRMGTEPSRIVG
+121 VGIMGTQPSRIVG
-134 GFMIASAFLSM
+134 GFMVAAAFLSM
-145 WVSNTATA
+145 WVSNTTTA

-159 ALSVVALL
+159 ALSVTALL
-167 EAQAQAQG
+167 ETQART
-175 EEEKRHAGTFALV
+175 EEDKAHAATFTLV

-213 LAAFLN
+213 LAAFLG
-219 QTYGFRIGFA
+219 QTYGVQIGFG
-229 EWMLVGVP
+229 EWMLIGVP
-237 VVLVGVPLAWF
+237 TVMIGVPLAWF
-248 LMTRVIFR
+248 LMTRVIFH
-256 LRDMEVHGV
+256 LKGMEIPGAS
-265 DEVIAL
+265 EAIAH
-271 ERGKLGALT
+271 ERGKLGPLSSSET
-280 RPENYVAVFFALTA
+280 KVAVIFALTA

-299 QPLLVQAFP
+299 QPLLAGFLP
-308 LISDTGI
+308 FISDTGI
-315 ALAGGLLLFLTPVD
+315 ALLGGLLLFITPVD

-356 LSLAAAIDGQGVAQ
+356 LSLASMIEKHGVAE
-370 WLGTMFDGAD
+370 WIGTLFAGAE

-388 AFVCAFIL
+388 ALVCALIL
-396 LLTEL
+396 MLTEL

-421 IGENPLLLLIPA
+421 VGEHPLLLLVPA

-458 IALPDMAKVGLW
+458 IALPEMAKAGIW
-470 LNLTF
+470 LNVTF
-475 VVLIVLAAYALGSL
+475 VFLIVAMVYALGPL
-489 VFGIEPGVSPD
+489 VFGIEFGVLPD
-500 WVTSAEPA
+500 WAVNPPAS

>member
-1 MEQVEGHK
+1 MDSVEGHK
-9 VGFGRRQAIGWIAG
+9 IGFGRRQVAGWMIG
-23 PALLLLTLLLPAP
+23 PALLLLTFVVPAP

-49 AALMAVWWIAE
+49 AALMAVWWICE

-71 MVLFPLLGIADIRA
+71 MALFPLLGIVDMRGAS
-85 AAAPYAHPIIYLFFG
+85 APYAHPIIYLFFG
-100 GFLIALAMERWG
+100 GFLLALAMERWG

-121 IGRMGTEPSRIVG
+121 IGVMGTRPTRIVA

-159 ALSVVALL
+159 AISVIALL
-167 EAQAQAQG
+167 EIQAEDEVAKQ
-175 EEEKRHAGTFALV
+175 HADRFALV
-188 LLLAVAYSSTIG
+188 LLLAVAYSATIG

-219 QTYGFRIGFA
+219 QNYGLRIGFA
-229 EWMLVGVP
+229 EWMLIGVP
-237 VVLVGVPLAWF
+237 VVLVGIPLAW
-248 LMTRVIFR
+248 LLLTRVIFR
-256 LRDMEVHGV
+256 VEGMEITGAR
-265 DEVIAL
+265 EVIAI
-271 ERGKLGALT
+271 ERSRLGAFSKQE
-280 RPENYVAVFFALTA
+280 RAVAIIFSLTA

-299 QPLLVQAFP
+299 QPFLVQFFP
-308 LISDTGI
+308 LITDTGI
-315 ALAGGLLLFLTPVD
+315 ALLGGLALFMTPVNI
-329 LRKGEFLMN
+329 RRGQFLMN
-338 WETAKR
+338 WETAKK

-356 LSLAAAIDGQGVAQ
+356 LSLASAIEAHGVAA
-370 WLGTMFDGAD
+370 WLGTMFDGAG
-380 AIPLLLLV
+380 AIPIILLV
-388 AFVCAFIL
+388 AAVCGLIL
-396 LLTEL
+396 MLTEL

-407 AATFLPVIAAVAIS
+407 AATFLPVIAAVAIT

-458 IALPDMAKVGLW
+458 ISLPQMAKAGWW
-470 LNLTF
+470 LNVSF
-475 VVLIVLAAYALGSL
+475 VVLIVAMVYVLGPI
-489 VFGIEPGVSPD
+489 VFGIEQGVLPD
-500 WVTSAEPA
+500 WAQQPRPS

>member
-1 MEQVEGHK
+1 MDSVEGHK
-9 VGFGRRQAIGWIAG
+9 VGFGRRQVAGWIIG
-23 PALLLLTLLLPAP
+23 PALLLLTFAVPAP

-49 AALMAVWWIAE
+49 AALMAVWWICE

-71 MVLFPLLGIADIRA
+71 MALFPLLGVVEIRG

-100 GFLIALAMERWG
+100 GFLLALAMERWG

-121 IGRMGTEPSRIVG
+121 IGFMGTKPTRIVA

-159 ALSVVALL
+159 ALSVIALL
-167 EAQAQAQG
+167 EAQAKDETG
-175 EEEKRHAGTFALV
+175 RDHARTFSLV
-188 LLLAVAYSSTIG
+188 LLLSVAYSATIG

-219 QTYGFRIGFA
+219 QNYGLRIGFA
-229 EWMLVGVP
+229 EWMLIGVP
-237 VVLVGVPLAWF
+237 VVLVGIPLAWM
-248 LMTRVIFR
+248 LMTRVIFHVEG
-256 LRDMEVHGV
+256 MEIAGAR
-265 DEVIAL
+265 EVIAS
-271 ERGKLGALT
+271 ERAKLGPFSKQERA
-280 RPENYVAVFFALTA
+280 VAIIFSFTA
-294 LGWVT
+294 LGWIT
-299 QPLLVQAFP
+299 QPFLVQLFP
-308 LISDTGI
+308 LITDTGI
-315 ALAGGLLLFLTPVD
+315 ALLGGLALFLAPVNI
-329 LRKGEFLMN
+329 RRGEFLMN
-338 WETAKR
+338 WETAKK

-356 LSLAAAIDGQGVAQ
+356 LSLASAIEMHGVAS
-370 WLGTMFDGAD
+370 WLGTMFDGAG
-380 AIPLLLLV
+380 AIPIILLV
-388 AFVCAFIL
+388 AAVCALIL
-396 LLTEL
+396 MLTEL

-407 AATFLPVIAAVAIS
+407 AATFLPVIAAVAIT

-458 IALPDMAKVGLW
+458 ISLPQMAKAGWW
-470 LNLTF
+470 LNVSF
-475 VVLIVLAAYALGSL
+475 VLLIVAMVYVLGP
-489 VFGIEPGVSPD
+489 VIFGIEHGVLPD
-500 WVTSAEPA
+500 WASQPQSS